1 LTVAILLRFRQSKI
15 AAVCKIHYRGN
26 EMNHLFSS
34 IRLTSTLLLFQLL
47 IAVLLVFPAQTSFAG
62 NKANPATPDDKFKVI
77 TVFLA
82 RHAEKETAPPED
94 PPLTTAGQE
103 RAQTLMRTLA
113 NAGIKTIYTSQF
125 LRTKQTAE
133 PLAKQLGIDVTALTI
148 KMDDKN
154 PRKVSDQS
162 YDEVVNKVYERA
174 GESVLIVGH
183 SNTLS
188 EIIKRLGGDMMPSV
202 DDKEFDDLFVVTI
215 YEKGKAKVLR
225 LKYGNKSNV

>member
-1 LTVAILLRFRQSKI
+1 MKS
-15 AAVCKIHYRGN
+15 
-26 EMNHLFSS
+26 LFSGVK
-34 IRLTSTLLLFQLL
+34 LKSTLRSVQLL
-47 IAVLLVFPAQTSFAG
+47 IAILLVLPAQTSFAG
-62 NKANPATPDDKFKVI
+62 NKPVSTTPDDNFKVI

-82 RHAEKETAPPED
+82 RHAEKETTPPED

-103 RAQTLMRTLA
+103 RAQTLMRMLA
-113 NAGIKTIYTSQF
+113 GTGIKTIYTSQF
-125 LRTKQTAE
+125 LRTRQTAE
-133 PLAKQLGIDVTALTI
+133 PLAKQLGVDVTVLAI

-162 YDEVVNKVYERA
+162 YVEVVNKVYERA

-188 EIIKRLGGDMMPSV
+188 EIIKRLGGDMMPSI

-215 YEKGKAKVLR
+215 YAKGKAKVLR
-225 LKYGNKSNV
+225 LKYGSKSNL